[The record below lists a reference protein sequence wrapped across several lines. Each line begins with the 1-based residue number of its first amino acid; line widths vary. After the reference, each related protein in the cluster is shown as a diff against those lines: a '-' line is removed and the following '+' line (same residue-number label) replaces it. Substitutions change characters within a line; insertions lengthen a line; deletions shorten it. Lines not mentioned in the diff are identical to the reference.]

1 MYVGFSRFLIAL
13 AAIGLGFGAVFGS
26 GVAVGKGQAPKAVVA
41 NTGTGAAGAGA
52 AAAPG
57 AASGAA
63 AGQGAG
69 SFGDGSGGGAVTG
82 SVDTVSAT
90 SMTVKT
96 AAGESVTLTLKP
108 QTTVRKFED
117 GAVSDIK
124 QGAQVLVQRDSAT
137 STATSVQ
144 LLPPGGIGGG
154 VGGRG
159 GAAPG
164 ASGTP
169 GAGGGQQPSGTR
181 TP

>member
-41 NTGTGAAGAGA
+41 NTGTA
-52 AAAPG
+52 AAASG
-57 AASGAA
+57 AASGA
-63 AGQGAG
+63 GAG
-69 SFGDGSGGGAVTG
+69 IGVGGAGGFGGGAGGGAVTG
-82 SVDTVSAT
+82 SVDRLSAT

-96 AAGESVTLTLKP
+96 AAGESVTLTLNP
-108 QTTVRKFED
+108 QTMVRKLD
-117 GAVSDIK
+117 AGTVSDIK
-124 QGAQVLVQRDSAT
+124 QGDAVLVQRDAAT

-144 LLPPGGIGGG
+144 LLPPGAIGGG
-154 VGGRG
+154 AGARG

-169 GAGGGQQPSGTR
+169 GAGGG
-181 TP
+181 